1 MIRRWGWRMQ
11 DYTVRE
17 REREHARA
25 TANYRETFELLGSD
39 ISSSLGVG
47 NVR

>member
-1 MIRRWGWRMQ
+1 MGLENARLHRE
-11 DYTVRE
+11 RE